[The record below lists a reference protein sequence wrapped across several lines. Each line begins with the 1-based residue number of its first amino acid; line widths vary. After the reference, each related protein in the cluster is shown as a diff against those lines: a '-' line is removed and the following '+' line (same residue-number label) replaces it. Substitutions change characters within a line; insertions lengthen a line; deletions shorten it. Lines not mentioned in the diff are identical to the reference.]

1 MAIIRIKPTL
11 AAAAVALLLA
21 ACQSAAL
28 PEGAPATSGIL
39 RSGAQVL
46 AQLKEKTNEPDLY
59 FSAEGQYH
67 STPQQ
72 GGYFRR
78 VLGKTADGSWV
89 VQDFYQDNRAKQI
102 DPALIFHPEGLRNF
116 DNDVVHGRVVWYRK
130 DGSLM
135 QSVVFE
141 RGLAQGWQSQYDR
154 QGRLRWLIGMDK
166 GEPNGKAQA
175 FDEQGRLVFRVDAAQ
190 GMREMWY
197 GNGRLAVKERF
208 PAQGLGSLADAA
220 VTADADAAMYAV
232 EGWDEQGKVL
242 TAMQARLLSEY
253 LFSKIYDLDSDSED

>member
-1 MAIIRIKPTL
+1 MAALWIKRTL
-11 AAAAVALLLA
+11 TTAAAAVLLA

-28 PEGAPATSGIL
+28 PEGAPATASVL

-46 AQLKEKTNEPDLY
+46 AQVKEKTNEPDLY

-67 STPQQ
+67 SQPQA

-89 VQDFYQDNRAKQI
+89 VQDFYQDNQAKQI

-116 DNDVVHGRVVWYRK
+116 DNDVVQGRVVWYRK

-135 QSVVFE
+135 QSIVFD
-141 RGLAQGWQSQYDR
+141 RGLAQGWQSHYDR

-166 GEPNGKAQA
+166 GEEDGRAQA
-175 FDEQGRLVFRVDAAQ
+175 FNEAGRLIYRFDAAK
-190 GMREMWY
+190 GEREMWHD
-197 GNGRLAVKERF
+197 NGRLAMKVRLPLPEN
-208 PAQGLGSLADAA
+208 AHLETA
-220 VTADADAAMYAV
+220 VI
-232 EGWDEQGKVL
+232 EGWDEQGKAL
-242 TAMQARLLSEY
+242 TPEQAQLLADY
-253 LFSKIYDLDSDSED
+253 LISKTYDLNSDSED